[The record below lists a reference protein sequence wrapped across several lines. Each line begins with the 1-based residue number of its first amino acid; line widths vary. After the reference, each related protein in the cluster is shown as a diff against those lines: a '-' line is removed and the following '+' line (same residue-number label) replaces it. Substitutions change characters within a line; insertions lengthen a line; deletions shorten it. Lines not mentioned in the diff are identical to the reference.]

1 MRKIFSYVLKAL
13 LFIGIVYAEPES
25 KVEALEGKKRESS
38 LDKKIRQE
46 LKNKELKN
54 KELKN
59 KELKNKEL
67 KNKELK
73 NKELKNKELKNKE
86 LKNKELKNKELKNKE
101 EKKNTEE
108 KKEIKAKRKPRAE
121 VHHGDAK
128 NPTQKITPSK
138 IKEGT
143 KGVQNQGTQNQGVQN
158 NAPKLEEKETTP
170 QTLEKKGSSPSSQF
184 NSIFGNPNDATNN
197 TLEDKVVGGISLL
210 VNGSPITLYQIQEE
224 QKKSKVSKAQARDR
238 LIAERIK
245 NQEIERLKIHVG
257 DDKLDQEMAMMAQQQ
272 GMDLDR
278 FKQMLMAE
286 GHYKLYR
293 DQLKEH
299 LEMQELLRNILLTNV
314 DTSSETKMREY
325 YNKHKDQFS
334 IPTEIET
341 VRYTSTNQEDLER
354 AMADPNLEVP
364 GVSKANEKIEMK
376 TLNPQIAQVFISH
389 EQGSFT
395 PIMNGGGGQ
404 FITFYIKEKKG
415 KNEVSFS
422 QAKQFIAQK
431 LVEESKDKI
440 LEEHFEKLRVKS
452 RIVMIRE

>member
-54 KELKN
+54 KE
-59 KELKNKEL
+59 
-67 KNKELK
+67 
-73 NKELKNKELKNKE
+73 
-86 LKNKELKNKELKNKE
+86 

-138 IKEGT
+138 IKEGA

-158 NAPKLEEKETTP
+158 NVPKLEEKETAP
-170 QTLEKKGSSPSSQF
+170 QILEKNKGSSPSSQF
-184 NSIFGNPNDATNN
+184 NSIFGNPNDAAGN

-224 QKKSKVSKAQARDR
+224 QEKSKVSKAQARDR

-245 NQEIERLKIHVG
+245 NQEIERLKIHVD

-272 GMDLDR
+272 GMDLDH

-325 YNKHKDQFS
+325 YNKHKEQFS

-341 VRYTSTNQEDLER
+341 VRYTSTSQEDLER
-354 AMADPNLEVP
+354 AMADPNLEIP

-395 PIMNGGGGQ
+395 PVMNGGGGQ

>member
-1 MRKIFSYVLKAL
+1 MRKIFSYVLRAL

-25 KVEALEGKKRESS
+25 KVEALEGRKQESS

-46 LKNKELKN
+46 IKNKDLKNKDLKN
-54 KELKN
+54 K
-59 KELKNKEL
+59 
-67 KNKELK
+67 
-73 NKELKNKELKNKE
+73 
-86 LKNKELKNKELKNKE
+86 KE

-108 KKEIKAKRKPRAE
+108 KKETKAKRKPRAE

-138 IKEGT
+138 IKEGA

-158 NAPKLEEKETTP
+158 NAPKLEEKEATS
-170 QTLEKKGSSPSSQF
+170 QTLEKNKGTSPSSQF
-184 NSIFGNPNDATNN
+184 NSIFGNPNNATNN

-224 QKKSKVSKAQARDR
+224 QEKSKVSKAQARDR

-245 NQEIERLKIHVG
+245 NQEIERLKIHVD

-272 GMDLDR
+272 GMDLDH

-325 YNKHKDQFS
+325 YNKHKEQFS

-354 AMADPNLEVP
+354 AMADPNLEIP

-395 PIMNGGGGQ
+395 PVMNGGGGQ

>member
-1 MRKIFSYVLKAL
+1 MRKIFSYISKVL
-13 LFIGIVYAEPES
+13 LFIGVVYAEPDS
-25 KVEALEGKKRESS
+25 KVEALEGRKQESS

-46 LKNKELKN
+46 LKNKD
-54 KELKN
+54 
-59 KELKNKEL
+59 
-67 KNKELK
+67 
-73 NKELKNKELKNKE
+73 
-86 LKNKELKNKELKNKE
+86 LKNKE
-101 EKKNTEE
+101 EKK
-108 KKEIKAKRKPRAE
+108 EIKAQRKPRAE
-121 VHHGDAK
+121 VHHGDTK
-128 NPTQKITPSK
+128 NPTPKITPPK
-138 IKEGT
+138 IKGSS
-143 KGVQNQGTQNQGVQN
+143 KGVQNQGVQNQGVQSN
-158 NAPKLEEKETTP
+158 VPKPEKKDTTP
-170 QTLEKKGSSPSSQF
+170 QATEKNKETSPSSQF
-184 NSIFGNPNDATNN
+184 NSIFGNPNNATNN

-224 QKKSKVSKAQARDR
+224 QEKSKVSKAQARDR

-245 NQEIERLKIHVG
+245 NQEIERLKIHVD

-272 GMDLDR
+272 GMDLDH

-325 YNKHKDQFS
+325 YNKHKEQFS

-354 AMADPNLEVP
+354 AMSNPNLEVP

-395 PIMNGGGGQ
+395 PVMNGGGGQ

>member
-13 LFIGIVYAEPES
+13 LFFGIAHAEPES
-25 KVEALEGKKRESS
+25 KVEALEGKKQESS

-59 KELKNKEL
+59 KE
-67 KNKELK
+67 
-73 NKELKNKELKNKE
+73 
-86 LKNKELKNKELKNKE
+86 
-101 EKKNTEE
+101 EKKNAEE
-108 KKEIKAKRKPRAE
+108 KKETKAKRKPRAE

-128 NPTQKITPSK
+128 KNPAQKITPPK
-138 IKEGT
+138 IKGS
-143 KGVQNQGTQNQGVQN
+143 KKAIQNQSDQN
-158 NAPKLEEKETTP
+158 NAIKPQEKTT
-170 QTLEKKGSSPSSQF
+170 QTTEKKEVSPSSQF
-184 NSIFGNPNDATNN
+184 NSIFGNPNDAAGS

-224 QKKSKVSKAQARDR
+224 QEKSKVSKAQARDR

-245 NQEIERLKIHVG
+245 NQEIERLKIHVD

-272 GMDLDR
+272 GMDLDH
-278 FKQMLMAE
+278 FKQMLMAD

-325 YNKHKDQFS
+325 YNKHKEQFS

-354 AMADPNLEVP
+354 AMSNPNLEVP

>member
-25 KVEALEGKKRESS
+25 KVEALEGRKQESS

-46 LKNKELKN
+46 IKNKDLKNKDLKN
-54 KELKN
+54 K
-59 KELKNKEL
+59 
-67 KNKELK
+67 
-73 NKELKNKELKNKE
+73 
-86 LKNKELKNKELKNKE
+86 KE
-101 EKKNTEE
+101 EKKNPEE
-108 KKEIKAKRKPRAE
+108 KKETKAKRKPRAE

-128 NPTQKITPSK
+128 NPTQKITPPK
-138 IKEGT
+138 IKEGA

-158 NAPKLEEKETTP
+158 NAPKPEEKETTP
-170 QTLEKKGSSPSSQF
+170 QILEKKGASPSSQF
-184 NSIFGNPNDATNN
+184 NSIFGNPNNAANN

-245 NQEIERLKIHVG
+245 NQEIERLKIHVD

-272 GMDLDR
+272 GMDLDH

-325 YNKHKDQFS
+325 YNKHKEQFS

-364 GVSKANEKIEMK
+364 GVSKANERIEMK

-395 PIMNGGGGQ
+395 PVMNGGGGQ

>member
-13 LFIGIVYAEPES
+13 LFFGIAHAEPES
-25 KVEALEGKKRESS
+25 KVEALEGKKQESS

-59 KELKNKEL
+59 KE
-67 KNKELK
+67 
-73 NKELKNKELKNKE
+73 
-86 LKNKELKNKELKNKE
+86 
-101 EKKNTEE
+101 EKKNAEE

-121 VHHGDAK
+121 VHHGDSK
-128 NPTQKITPSK
+128 NPAQKITPPK
-138 IKEGT
+138 IKEGA
-143 KGVQNQGTQNQGVQN
+143 KGMQNQSMQN
-158 NAPKLEEKETTP
+158 NAPKPEEKETTP
-170 QTLEKKGSSPSSQF
+170 QILEKNKGASPSSQF
-184 NSIFGNPNDATNN
+184 NSIFGNPNDAAGS

-224 QKKSKVSKAQARDR
+224 QEKSKVSKAQARDR

-245 NQEIERLKIHVG
+245 NQEIERLKIHVD

-272 GMDLDR
+272 GMDLDH

-325 YNKHKDQFS
+325 YNKHKEQFS

-354 AMADPNLEVP
+354 AMSNPNLEVP

>member
-1 MRKIFSYVLKAL
+1 MRKIFSYISKVL
-13 LFIGIVYAEPES
+13 LFIGVVYAEPDS
-25 KVEALEGKKRESS
+25 KVEALEGRKQESS

-54 KELKN
+54 KD
-59 KELKNKEL
+59 
-67 KNKELK
+67 
-73 NKELKNKELKNKE
+73 
-86 LKNKELKNKELKNKE
+86 LKNKE
-101 EKKNTEE
+101 EKKET
-108 KKEIKAKRKPRAE
+108 KAKRKPRAE

-128 NPTQKITPSK
+128 NPTPKITPPK
-138 IKEGT
+138 IKGSS

-158 NAPKLEEKETTP
+158 NAPKPEEKDTTP
-170 QTLEKKGSSPSSQF
+170 QATEKNKETSPSSQF
-184 NSIFGNPNDATNN
+184 NSIFGNPNNATNN

-224 QKKSKVSKAQARDR
+224 QEKSKVSKAQARDR

-245 NQEIERLKIHVG
+245 NQEIERLKIHVD

-272 GMDLDR
+272 GMDLDH

-325 YNKHKDQFS
+325 YNKHKEQFS

-395 PIMNGGGGQ
+395 PVMNGGGGQ

>member
-25 KVEALEGKKRESS
+25 KVEALEGRKQESS

-46 LKNKELKN
+46 IKNKDLKNK
-54 KELKN
+54 
-59 KELKNKEL
+59 
-67 KNKELK
+67 
-73 NKELKNKELKNKE
+73 
-86 LKNKELKNKELKNKE
+86 KE
-101 EKKNTEE
+101 EKKNPEE
-108 KKEIKAKRKPRAE
+108 KKEIKPKRKPRAE

-128 NPTQKITPSK
+128 NPTQKITPPK
-138 IKEGT
+138 IKEGA

-158 NAPKLEEKETTP
+158 NTPKLEEKETTS
-170 QTLEKKGSSPSSQF
+170 QTLEKNKGTSPSSQF
-184 NSIFGNPNDATNN
+184 NSIFGNPNNAANN

-245 NQEIERLKIHVG
+245 NQEIERLKIHVD

-272 GMDLDR
+272 GMDLDH

-325 YNKHKDQFS
+325 YNKHKEQFS

-341 VRYTSTNQEDLER
+341 VRYTSTSQEDLER
-354 AMADPNLEVP
+354 AMADPNLEIP

-395 PIMNGGGGQ
+395 PVMNGGGGQ

>member
-13 LFIGIVYAEPES
+13 LFFGIAHAEPES

-54 KELKN
+54 KE
-59 KELKNKEL
+59 
-67 KNKELK
+67 
-73 NKELKNKELKNKE
+73 
-86 LKNKELKNKELKNKE
+86 

-121 VHHGDAK
+121 VHHGDSK
-128 NPTQKITPSK
+128 NPAQKITPPK
-138 IKEGT
+138 IKESA
-143 KGVQNQGTQNQGVQN
+143 KGMQNQSMQN

-170 QTLEKKGSSPSSQF
+170 QILEKNKGASPSSQF
-184 NSIFGNPNDATNN
+184 NSIFGNPNDAAGS

-224 QKKSKVSKAQARDR
+224 QEKSKVSKAQARDR

-245 NQEIERLKIHVG
+245 NQEIERLKIHVD

-272 GMDLDR
+272 GMDLDH

-325 YNKHKDQFS
+325 YNKHKEQFS

-354 AMADPNLEVP
+354 AMSNPNLEVP

-395 PIMNGGGGQ
+395 PVMNGGGGQ

>member
-25 KVEALEGKKRESS
+25 KVEALEGRKQESS

-46 LKNKELKN
+46 LKNKDLKN
-54 KELKN
+54 K
-59 KELKNKEL
+59 
-67 KNKELK
+67 
-73 NKELKNKELKNKE
+73 
-86 LKNKELKNKELKNKE
+86 KE
-101 EKKNTEE
+101 EKKNTAE
-108 KKEIKAKRKPRAE
+108 KKETKAKRKPRAE

-128 NPTQKITPSK
+128 NPTQKITPPK
-138 IKEGT
+138 IKEGA

-158 NAPKLEEKETTP
+158 NAPKLEEKETTS
-170 QTLEKKGSSPSSQF
+170 QTLEKNKGTSPSSQF

-224 QKKSKVSKAQARDR
+224 QEKSKVSKAQARDR

-245 NQEIERLKIHVG
+245 NQEIERLKIHVD

-272 GMDLDR
+272 GMDLDH

-325 YNKHKDQFS
+325 YNKHKEQFS

-354 AMADPNLEVP
+354 AMADPNLEIP

-395 PIMNGGGGQ
+395 PVMNGGGGQ

>member
-13 LFIGIVYAEPES
+13 LLVKVVYAAPES
-25 KVEALEGKKRESS
+25 KVEALEGRKQESS

-46 LKNKELKN
+46 LKNKDLKN
-54 KELKN
+54 K
-59 KELKNKEL
+59 
-67 KNKELK
+67 
-73 NKELKNKELKNKE
+73 
-86 LKNKELKNKELKNKE
+86 KE
-101 EKKNTEE
+101 EKKNTAE
-108 KKEIKAKRKPRAE
+108 KKETKAKRKPRAE

-138 IKEGT
+138 IKEGA
-143 KGVQNQGTQNQGVQN
+143 KGVQNQGAQNQGVQN
-158 NAPKLEEKETTP
+158 NAPKLEEKETTS
-170 QTLEKKGSSPSSQF
+170 QTLEKNKGTSPSSQF
-184 NSIFGNPNDATNN
+184 NSIFGNPNNATNN

-245 NQEIERLKIHVG
+245 NQEIERLKIHVD

-272 GMDLDR
+272 GMDLDH

-325 YNKHKDQFS
+325 YNKHKEQFS

-354 AMADPNLEVP
+354 AMADPNLEIP

-395 PIMNGGGGQ
+395 PVMNGGGGQ

>member
-13 LFIGIVYAEPES
+13 LFFGIAHAEPES
-25 KVEALEGKKRESS
+25 KVEALEGKKQESS

-59 KELKNKEL
+59 KE
-67 KNKELK
+67 
-73 NKELKNKELKNKE
+73 
-86 LKNKELKNKELKNKE
+86 
-101 EKKNTEE
+101 EKKNAEE

-121 VHHGDAK
+121 VHHGDSK
-128 NPTQKITPSK
+128 NPAQKITSPKITPPK
-138 IKEGT
+138 IKGS
-143 KGVQNQGTQNQGVQN
+143 KKALQNQSDQN
-158 NAPKLEEKETTP
+158 NAIKPKEKTT
-170 QTLEKKGSSPSSQF
+170 QTTEKKEVSPSSQF
-184 NSIFGNPNDATNN
+184 NSIFGNPNDAANN

-224 QKKSKVSKAQARDR
+224 QEKSKVSKAQARDR

-245 NQEIERLKIHVG
+245 NQEIERLKIHVD

-272 GMDLDR
+272 GMDLDH

-325 YNKHKDQFS
+325 YNKHKEQFS

-354 AMADPNLEVP
+354 AMSNPNLEVP

-395 PIMNGGGGQ
+395 PVMNGGGGQ

>member
-1 MRKIFSYVLKAL
+1 MRKIFSYVLRAL

-46 LKNKELKN
+46 LKNKDLKN
-54 KELKN
+54 K
-59 KELKNKEL
+59 
-67 KNKELK
+67 
-73 NKELKNKELKNKE
+73 
-86 LKNKELKNKELKNKE
+86 KE
-101 EKKNTEE
+101 EKKNTAE
-108 KKEIKAKRKPRAE
+108 KKETKAKRKPRAE

-128 NPTQKITPSK
+128 NPTQKITPPK
-138 IKEGT
+138 IKEGA

-158 NAPKLEEKETTP
+158 NAPKLEEKETTS
-170 QTLEKKGSSPSSQF
+170 QTLEKNKGASPSSQF
-184 NSIFGNPNDATNN
+184 NSIFGNPNDAAGN

-224 QKKSKVSKAQARDR
+224 QEKSKVSKAQARDR

-245 NQEIERLKIHVG
+245 NQEIERLKIHVD

-272 GMDLDR
+272 GMDLDH

-325 YNKHKDQFS
+325 YNKHKEQFS

-341 VRYTSTNQEDLER
+341 VRYTSTSQEDLER
-354 AMADPNLEVP
+354 AMADPNLEIP

-395 PIMNGGGGQ
+395 PVMNGGGGQ

>member
-13 LFIGIVYAEPES
+13 LFFGIAHAESES
-25 KVEALEGKKRESS
+25 KVEALEGKKQESS

-59 KELKNKEL
+59 KE
-67 KNKELK
+67 
-73 NKELKNKELKNKE
+73 
-86 LKNKELKNKELKNKE
+86 

-108 KKEIKAKRKPRAE
+108 KKTTKTRAKPRAE
-121 VHHGDAK
+121 VHHGDSK
-128 NPTQKITPSK
+128 NPAQKITSPKITPPK
-138 IKEGT
+138 IKGS
-143 KGVQNQGTQNQGVQN
+143 KKALQNQSDQN
-158 NAPKLEEKETTP
+158 NAIKPQEKTT
-170 QTLEKKGSSPSSQF
+170 QITEKKEASPSSQF
-184 NSIFGNPNDATNN
+184 NSIFGNPNDATSN
-197 TLEDKVVGGISLL
+197 TIEDKVVGGISLL

-224 QKKSKVSKAQARDR
+224 QEKSKVSKAQARDR

-245 NQEIERLKIHVG
+245 NQEIERLKIHVD

-272 GMDLDR
+272 GMDLDH

-325 YNKHKDQFS
+325 YNKHKEQFS

-354 AMADPNLEVP
+354 AMSNPNLEVP

-395 PIMNGGGGQ
+395 PVMNGGGGQ

>member
-13 LFIGIVYAEPES
+13 LLVKVVYAAPES
-25 KVEALEGKKRESS
+25 KVEALEGRKQESS

-46 LKNKELKN
+46 LKNKDLKN
-54 KELKN
+54 K
-59 KELKNKEL
+59 
-67 KNKELK
+67 
-73 NKELKNKELKNKE
+73 
-86 LKNKELKNKELKNKE
+86 KE
-101 EKKNTEE
+101 EKKNTAE
-108 KKEIKAKRKPRAE
+108 KKETKAKRKPRAE

-138 IKEGT
+138 IKEGA
-143 KGVQNQGTQNQGVQN
+143 KGVQNQGAQNQGVQN
-158 NAPKLEEKETTP
+158 NAPKLEEKETTS
-170 QTLEKKGSSPSSQF
+170 QTLEKNKGTSPSSQF
-184 NSIFGNPNDATNN
+184 NSIFGNPNNATNN

-245 NQEIERLKIHVG
+245 NQEIERLKIHVD

-272 GMDLDR
+272 GMDLDH

-325 YNKHKDQFS
+325 YNKHKEQFS

-354 AMADPNLEVP
+354 AMSNPNLEVP

-395 PIMNGGGGQ
+395 PVMNGGGGQ

>member
-25 KVEALEGKKRESS
+25 KVEALEGRKQESS

-54 KELKN
+54 KDLKN
-59 KELKNKEL
+59 K
-67 KNKELK
+67 
-73 NKELKNKELKNKE
+73 
-86 LKNKELKNKELKNKE
+86 KE
-101 EKKNTEE
+101 EKKNPAE

-128 NPTQKITPSK
+128 NPTQKITPPK
-138 IKEGT
+138 IKEGA

-158 NAPKLEEKETTP
+158 NAPKLEEKETTS
-170 QTLEKKGSSPSSQF
+170 QTLEKNKGASPSSQF
-184 NSIFGNPNDATNN
+184 NSIFGNPNNAANN

-245 NQEIERLKIHVG
+245 NQEIERLKIHVD

-272 GMDLDR
+272 GMDLDH

-325 YNKHKDQFS
+325 YNKHKEQFS

-354 AMADPNLEVP
+354 AMADPNLEIP

-395 PIMNGGGGQ
+395 PVMNGGGGQ

>member
-25 KVEALEGKKRESS
+25 KVEALEGRKQESS

-46 LKNKELKN
+46 IKNKDLKNKDLKN
-54 KELKN
+54 K
-59 KELKNKEL
+59 
-67 KNKELK
+67 
-73 NKELKNKELKNKE
+73 
-86 LKNKELKNKELKNKE
+86 KE

-138 IKEGT
+138 IKEGA

-158 NAPKLEEKETTP
+158 NAPKLEEKETTS
-170 QTLEKKGSSPSSQF
+170 QTLEKNKGTSPSSQF
-184 NSIFGNPNDATNN
+184 NSIFGNPNNATNN

-245 NQEIERLKIHVG
+245 NQEIERLKIHVD

-272 GMDLDR
+272 GMDLDH

-325 YNKHKDQFS
+325 YNKHKEQFS

-354 AMADPNLEVP
+354 AMADPNLEIP

-395 PIMNGGGGQ
+395 PVMNGGGGQ

>member
-13 LFIGIVYAEPES
+13 LFIGIAYAEPES

-59 KELKNKEL
+59 KE
-67 KNKELK
+67 
-73 NKELKNKELKNKE
+73 
-86 LKNKELKNKELKNKE
+86 

-108 KKEIKAKRKPRAE
+108 KKEIKSKRKPRAE

-128 NPTQKITPSK
+128 NPAQKITPPK
-138 IKEGT
+138 IKESA
-143 KGVQNQGTQNQGVQN
+143 KGMQNQSMQNQGVQN
-158 NAPKLEEKETTP
+158 NAPKLEEKETTS
-170 QTLEKKGSSPSSQF
+170 QTLEKNKGTSPSSQF
-184 NSIFGNPNDATNN
+184 NSIFGNPNEAAGN

-224 QKKSKVSKAQARDR
+224 QEKSKVSKAQARDR

-245 NQEIERLKIHVG
+245 NQEIERLKIHVD

-272 GMDLDR
+272 GMDLDH

-325 YNKHKDQFS
+325 YNKHKEQFS

-341 VRYTSTNQEDLER
+341 VRYTSTSQEDLER
-354 AMADPNLEVP
+354 AMADPNLEIP

-395 PIMNGGGGQ
+395 PVMNGGGGQ

>member
-13 LFIGIVYAEPES
+13 LFFGITHAEPES
-25 KVEALEGKKRESS
+25 KVEALEGKKQESS
-38 LDKKIRQE
+38 LDKKIRQ
-46 LKNKELKN
+46 
-54 KELKN
+54 
-59 KELKNKEL
+59 
-67 KNKELK
+67 
-73 NKELKNKELKNKE
+73 E

-128 NPTQKITPSK
+128 KNPAQKITPPK
-138 IKEGT
+138 IKGS
-143 KGVQNQGTQNQGVQN
+143 KKALQNQSDQN
-158 NAPKLEEKETTP
+158 NAIKPKEKTT
-170 QTLEKKGSSPSSQF
+170 QTTEKKGASPSSQF

-224 QKKSKVSKAQARDR
+224 QEKSKVSKAQARDR

-245 NQEIERLKIHVG
+245 NQEIERLKIHVD

-272 GMDLDR
+272 GMDLDH

-325 YNKHKDQFS
+325 YNKHKEQFS

-354 AMADPNLEVP
+354 AMSNPNLEVP

>member
-13 LFIGIVYAEPES
+13 LFFGIAHAEPES
-25 KVEALEGKKRESS
+25 KVEALEGKKQESS

-73 NKELKNKELKNKE
+73 NKE
-86 LKNKELKNKELKNKE
+86 
-101 EKKNTEE
+101 EKKNAEE

-121 VHHGDAK
+121 VHHGDSK
-128 NPTQKITPSK
+128 NPAQKITPPKITPPKITHPK
-138 IKEGT
+138 IKESS
-143 KGVQNQGTQNQGVQN
+143 KGMQNQSMQN
-158 NAPKLEEKETTP
+158 NAPKPEEKDTTS
-170 QTLEKKGSSPSSQF
+170 QILEKNKGASPSSQF
-184 NSIFGNPNDATNN
+184 NSIFGNPNDAAGS

-224 QKKSKVSKAQARDR
+224 QEKSKVSKAQARDR

-245 NQEIERLKIHVG
+245 NQEIERLKIHVD

-272 GMDLDR
+272 GMDLDH

-325 YNKHKDQFS
+325 YNKHKEQFS

-354 AMADPNLEVP
+354 AMSNPNLEVP

>member
-13 LFIGIVYAEPES
+13 LFFGIAHAEPES
-25 KVEALEGKKRESS
+25 KVEALEGKKQESS

-59 KELKNKEL
+59 KE
-67 KNKELK
+67 
-73 NKELKNKELKNKE
+73 
-86 LKNKELKNKELKNKE
+86 
-101 EKKNTEE
+101 E

-121 VHHGDAK
+121 VHHGDSK
-128 NPTQKITPSK
+128 NPVQKITPPKITPPKITPPK
-138 IKEGT
+138 IKESS
-143 KGVQNQGTQNQGVQN
+143 KGMQNQSMQN
-158 NAPKLEEKETTP
+158 NASKPEEKDTSS
-170 QTLEKKGSSPSSQF
+170 QTLEKNKGVSPSSQF
-184 NSIFGNPNDATNN
+184 NSIFGNPNDAAGS

-224 QKKSKVSKAQARDR
+224 QEKSKVSKAQARDR

-245 NQEIERLKIHVG
+245 NQEIERLKIHVD

-272 GMDLDR
+272 GMDLDH

-325 YNKHKDQFS
+325 YNKHKEQFS

-354 AMADPNLEVP
+354 AMSNPNLEVP

>member
-25 KVEALEGKKRESS
+25 KVEALEGRKQESS

-46 LKNKELKN
+46 LKNKDLKN

-59 KELKNKEL
+59 K
-67 KNKELK
+67 
-73 NKELKNKELKNKE
+73 
-86 LKNKELKNKELKNKE
+86 KE
-101 EKKNTEE
+101 EKKNPEE
-108 KKEIKAKRKPRAE
+108 KKETKPKRKPRAE
-121 VHHGDAK
+121 VHHGDTK

-138 IKEGT
+138 IKESA

-158 NAPKLEEKETTP
+158 NAPKLEEKETTS
-170 QTLEKKGSSPSSQF
+170 QTLEKNKGASPSSQF
-184 NSIFGNPNDATNN
+184 NSIFGNPNNAANN

-224 QKKSKVSKAQARDR
+224 QEKSKVSKAQARDR

-245 NQEIERLKIHVG
+245 NQEIERLKIHVD

-272 GMDLDR
+272 GMDLDH

-325 YNKHKDQFS
+325 YNKHKEQFS
-334 IPTEIET
+334 IPTEVET

-354 AMADPNLEVP
+354 AMSNPNLEVP

>member
-54 KELKN
+54 KE
-59 KELKNKEL
+59 
-67 KNKELK
+67 
-73 NKELKNKELKNKE
+73 
-86 LKNKELKNKELKNKE
+86 
-101 EKKNTEE
+101 EKKNPEE

-138 IKEGT
+138 IKEGA

-158 NAPKLEEKETTP
+158 NAPKLEEKETTS
-170 QTLEKKGSSPSSQF
+170 QTLEKNKGTSPSSQF
-184 NSIFGNPNDATNN
+184 NSIFGNPNDAIGN

-245 NQEIERLKIHVG
+245 NQEIERLKIHVD

-272 GMDLDR
+272 GMDLDH

-325 YNKHKDQFS
+325 YNKHKEQFS

-395 PIMNGGGGQ
+395 PVMNGGGGQ

>member
-25 KVEALEGKKRESS
+25 KVEALEGRKQGSS
-38 LDKKIRQE
+38 LDKKIRQ
-46 LKNKELKN
+46 
-54 KELKN
+54 
-59 KELKNKEL
+59 
-67 KNKELK
+67 
-73 NKELKNKELKNKE
+73 
-86 LKNKELKNKELKNKE
+86 ELKNKELKNKE

-108 KKEIKAKRKPRAE
+108 KKETKAKKKPRAE
-121 VHHGDAK
+121 VHHGDSK
-128 NPTQKITPSK
+128 NPAQKITPPK
-138 IKEGT
+138 IKEGA
-143 KGVQNQGTQNQGVQN
+143 KGMQNQGVQN
-158 NAPKLEEKETTP
+158 NAPKLEEKETTS
-170 QTLEKKGSSPSSQF
+170 QTLEKKGASPSSQF
-184 NSIFGNPNDATNN
+184 NSIFGNPNNATNN

-224 QKKSKVSKAQARDR
+224 QEKSKVSKAQARDR

-245 NQEIERLKIHVG
+245 NQEIERLKIHVD

-272 GMDLDR
+272 GMDLDH

-325 YNKHKDQFS
+325 YNKHKEQFS

-354 AMADPNLEVP
+354 AMADPNLEIP

-395 PIMNGGGGQ
+395 PVMNGGGGQ

>member
-13 LFIGIVYAEPES
+13 LLVKVVYAAPES
-25 KVEALEGKKRESS
+25 KVEALEGRKQESS

-46 LKNKELKN
+46 LKNKDLKN
-54 KELKN
+54 K
-59 KELKNKEL
+59 
-67 KNKELK
+67 
-73 NKELKNKELKNKE
+73 
-86 LKNKELKNKELKNKE
+86 KE
-101 EKKNTEE
+101 EKKNTAE
-108 KKEIKAKRKPRAE
+108 KKETKAKRKPRAE

-138 IKEGT
+138 IKEGA

-158 NAPKLEEKETTP
+158 NAPKLEEKETTS
-170 QTLEKKGSSPSSQF
+170 QTLEKNKGTSPSSQF
-184 NSIFGNPNDATNN
+184 NSIFGNPNNATNN

-238 LIAERIK
+238 LIAEHIK
-245 NQEIERLKIHVG
+245 NQEIERLKIHVD

-272 GMDLDR
+272 GMDLDH

-325 YNKHKDQFS
+325 YNKHKEQFS

-354 AMADPNLEVP
+354 AMSNPNLEVP

-395 PIMNGGGGQ
+395 PVMNGGGGQ

>member
-1 MRKIFSYVLKAL
+1 MRKIFSYVLRAL

-25 KVEALEGKKRESS
+25 KVEALEGRKQESS

-46 LKNKELKN
+46 LKNKDLKN
-54 KELKN
+54 KDLKN
-59 KELKNKEL
+59 K
-67 KNKELK
+67 
-73 NKELKNKELKNKE
+73 
-86 LKNKELKNKELKNKE
+86 KE
-101 EKKNTEE
+101 EKKNTAE
-108 KKEIKAKRKPRAE
+108 KKETKAKRKPRAE

-128 NPTQKITPSK
+128 NPTQKITPPK
-138 IKEGT
+138 IKEGA

-158 NAPKLEEKETTP
+158 NVPKPEEKETTS
-170 QTLEKKGSSPSSQF
+170 QTLEKNKGSSPSSQF
-184 NSIFGNPNDATNN
+184 NSIFGNPNNATNN

-245 NQEIERLKIHVG
+245 NQEIERLKIHVD

-272 GMDLDR
+272 GMDLDH

-325 YNKHKDQFS
+325 YNKHKEQFS

-341 VRYTSTNQEDLER
+341 VRYTSTSQEDLER
-354 AMADPNLEVP
+354 AMADPNLEIP

-395 PIMNGGGGQ
+395 PVMNGGGGQ

>member
-13 LFIGIVYAEPES
+13 LFFGIAHAEPES
-25 KVEALEGKKRESS
+25 KVEALEGKKQESS

-59 KELKNKEL
+59 KE
-67 KNKELK
+67 
-73 NKELKNKELKNKE
+73 
-86 LKNKELKNKELKNKE
+86 
-101 EKKNTEE
+101 EKKNAEE

-128 NPTQKITPSK
+128 KNPTQKITPPK
-138 IKEGT
+138 IKESS
-143 KGVQNQGTQNQGVQN
+143 KGMQNQSMQN
-158 NAPKLEEKETTP
+158 NAPKPEEKDTTS
-170 QTLEKKGSSPSSQF
+170 QTLEKNKGASPSSQF

-224 QKKSKVSKAQARDR
+224 QEKSKVSKAQARDR

-245 NQEIERLKIHVG
+245 NQEIERLKIHVD

-272 GMDLDR
+272 GMDLDH

-325 YNKHKDQFS
+325 YNKHKEQFS

-354 AMADPNLEVP
+354 AMSNPNLEVP

-376 TLNPQIAQVFISH
+376 ALNPQIAQVFISH

>member
-1 MRKIFSYVLKAL
+1 MRKIFSYISKVL
-13 LFIGIVYAEPES
+13 LFIGVVYAEPDS
-25 KVEALEGKKRESS
+25 KVEALEGRKQESS

-46 LKNKELKN
+46 LKNKD
-54 KELKN
+54 
-59 KELKNKEL
+59 
-67 KNKELK
+67 
-73 NKELKNKELKNKE
+73 
-86 LKNKELKNKELKNKE
+86 LKNKE

-108 KKEIKAKRKPRAE
+108 KKTTKTRAKPRAE
-121 VHHGDAK
+121 VHHGDTK
-128 NPTQKITPSK
+128 NPAPKITPPK
-138 IKEGT
+138 IKGSA
-143 KGVQNQGTQNQGVQN
+143 KGVQNQGVQNQGVQN
-158 NAPKLEEKETTP
+158 NAPKSEEKDTTP
-170 QTLEKKGSSPSSQF
+170 QATEKNKETSPSSQF
-184 NSIFGNPNDATNN
+184 NSIFGNPNNATNN

-224 QKKSKVSKAQARDR
+224 QEKSKVSKAQARDR

-245 NQEIERLKIHVG
+245 NQEIERLKIHVD

-272 GMDLDR
+272 GMDLDH

-325 YNKHKDQFS
+325 YNKHKEQFS

-354 AMADPNLEVP
+354 AMSNPNLEVP

-395 PIMNGGGGQ
+395 PVMNGGGGQ

>member
-1 MRKIFSYVLKAL
+1 MRKIFSYISKVL
-13 LFIGIVYAEPES
+13 LFIGVVYAEPDS
-25 KVEALEGKKRESS
+25 KVEALEGRKQESS

-46 LKNKELKN
+46 LKNKDLKN
-54 KELKN
+54 K
-59 KELKNKEL
+59 
-67 KNKELK
+67 
-73 NKELKNKELKNKE
+73 
-86 LKNKELKNKELKNKE
+86 KE
-101 EKKNTEE
+101 EKKNTAE
-108 KKEIKAKRKPRAE
+108 KKETKAKRKPRAE

-138 IKEGT
+138 IKEGA

-158 NAPKLEEKETTP
+158 NAPKLEEKETTS
-170 QTLEKKGSSPSSQF
+170 QTLEKNKGTSPSSQF
-184 NSIFGNPNDATNN
+184 NSIFGNPNNATNN

-245 NQEIERLKIHVG
+245 NQEIERLKIHVD

-272 GMDLDR
+272 GMDLDH

-325 YNKHKDQFS
+325 YNKHKEQFS

-341 VRYTSTNQEDLER
+341 VRYTSTSQEDLER
-354 AMADPNLEVP
+354 AMADPNLEIP

-395 PIMNGGGGQ
+395 PVMNGGGGQ

>member
-1 MRKIFSYVLKAL
+1 MRKIFSYVLRAL

-25 KVEALEGKKRESS
+25 KVEALEGRKQESS

-46 LKNKELKN
+46 IKNKDLKNKDLKN
-54 KELKN
+54 K
-59 KELKNKEL
+59 
-67 KNKELK
+67 
-73 NKELKNKELKNKE
+73 
-86 LKNKELKNKELKNKE
+86 KE

-108 KKEIKAKRKPRAE
+108 KKETKAKRKPRAE

-138 IKEGT
+138 IKEGA

-158 NAPKLEEKETTP
+158 NAPKLEEKETTS
-170 QTLEKKGSSPSSQF
+170 QTLEKNKGSSPGSQF
-184 NSIFGNPNDATNN
+184 NSIFGNPNNATNN

-238 LIAERIK
+238 LIAEHIK
-245 NQEIERLKIHVG
+245 NQEIERLKIHVD

-272 GMDLDR
+272 GMDLDH

-325 YNKHKDQFS
+325 YNKHKEQFS

-354 AMADPNLEVP
+354 AMADPNLEIP

-395 PIMNGGGGQ
+395 PVMNGGGGQ

>member
-25 KVEALEGKKRESS
+25 KVEALEGRKQESS

-46 LKNKELKN
+46 IKNKD
-54 KELKN
+54 
-59 KELKNKEL
+59 
-67 KNKELK
+67 
-73 NKELKNKELKNKE
+73 
-86 LKNKELKNKELKNKE
+86 LKNKELKNKE
-101 EKKNTEE
+101 EKKNPEE
-108 KKEIKAKRKPRAE
+108 KKETKPKRKPRAE

-128 NPTQKITPSK
+128 NPAQKITPSK
-138 IKEGT
+138 IKEGA

-158 NAPKLEEKETTP
+158 NAPKLEEKETTS
-170 QTLEKKGSSPSSQF
+170 QTLEKNKGTSPSSQF
-184 NSIFGNPNDATNN
+184 NSIFGNPNNATNN

-245 NQEIERLKIHVG
+245 NQEIERLKIHVD

-272 GMDLDR
+272 GMDLDH

-325 YNKHKDQFS
+325 YNKHKEQFS

-354 AMADPNLEVP
+354 AMADPNLEIP

-395 PIMNGGGGQ
+395 PVMNGGGGQ

>member
-13 LFIGIVYAEPES
+13 LLVKVVYAAPES
-25 KVEALEGKKRESS
+25 KVEALEGRKQESS

-46 LKNKELKN
+46 LKNKDLKN
-54 KELKN
+54 K
-59 KELKNKEL
+59 
-67 KNKELK
+67 
-73 NKELKNKELKNKE
+73 
-86 LKNKELKNKELKNKE
+86 KE
-101 EKKNTEE
+101 EKKNTAE

-138 IKEGT
+138 IKEGA

-158 NAPKLEEKETTP
+158 NAPKLEEKETTS
-170 QTLEKKGSSPSSQF
+170 QTLEKNKGTSPSSQF
-184 NSIFGNPNDATNN
+184 NSIFGNPNNATNN

-238 LIAERIK
+238 LIAECIK
-245 NQEIERLKIHVG
+245 NQEIERLKIHVD

-272 GMDLDR
+272 GMDLDH

-325 YNKHKDQFS
+325 YNKHKEQFS

-354 AMADPNLEVP
+354 AMADPNLEIP

-395 PIMNGGGGQ
+395 PVMNGGGGQ

>member
-1 MRKIFSYVLKAL
+1 MRKIFSYISKVL
-13 LFIGIVYAEPES
+13 LFIGVVYAEPDS
-25 KVEALEGKKRESS
+25 KVEALEGRKQESS

-54 KELKN
+54 KD
-59 KELKNKEL
+59 
-67 KNKELK
+67 
-73 NKELKNKELKNKE
+73 
-86 LKNKELKNKELKNKE
+86 LKNKE
-101 EKKNTEE
+101 EKK
-108 KKEIKAKRKPRAE
+108 EIKAQRKPRAE
-121 VHHGDAK
+121 VHHGDTK
-128 NPTQKITPSK
+128 NPTPKITPPK
-138 IKEGT
+138 IKGSS
-143 KGVQNQGTQNQGVQN
+143 KGVQNQGMQNQGVQN

-170 QTLEKKGSSPSSQF
+170 QATEKNKETSPSSQF
-184 NSIFGNPNDATNN
+184 NSIFGNPNNATNN

-224 QKKSKVSKAQARDR
+224 QEKSKVSKAQARDR

-245 NQEIERLKIHVG
+245 NQEIERLKIHVD

-272 GMDLDR
+272 GMDLDH

-325 YNKHKDQFS
+325 YNKHKEQFS

-354 AMADPNLEVP
+354 AMSNPNLEVP

-395 PIMNGGGGQ
+395 PVMNGGGGQ

>member
-25 KVEALEGKKRESS
+25 KVEALEGRRQESS

-46 LKNKELKN
+46 MKNKDLKNK
-54 KELKN
+54 
-59 KELKNKEL
+59 
-67 KNKELK
+67 
-73 NKELKNKELKNKE
+73 
-86 LKNKELKNKELKNKE
+86 KE
-101 EKKNTEE
+101 EKKNPEE
-108 KKEIKAKRKPRAE
+108 KKETKAKRKPRAE

-138 IKEGT
+138 IKEGA

-158 NAPKLEEKETTP
+158 NAPKLEEKETTS
-170 QTLEKKGSSPSSQF
+170 QTLEKNKGTSPSSQF
-184 NSIFGNPNDATNN
+184 NSIFGNPNNAANN

-245 NQEIERLKIHVG
+245 NQEIERLKIHVD

-272 GMDLDR
+272 GMDLDH

-325 YNKHKDQFS
+325 YNKHKEQFS

-354 AMADPNLEVP
+354 AMADPNLEIP

-395 PIMNGGGGQ
+395 PVMNGGGGQ

>member
-25 KVEALEGKKRESS
+25 KVEALEGRKQESS

-46 LKNKELKN
+46 IKNKDLKNKDLKN
-54 KELKN
+54 K
-59 KELKNKEL
+59 
-67 KNKELK
+67 
-73 NKELKNKELKNKE
+73 
-86 LKNKELKNKELKNKE
+86 KE
-101 EKKNTEE
+101 EKKNPEE
-108 KKEIKAKRKPRAE
+108 KKEIKPKRKPRAE

-138 IKEGT
+138 IKEGA

-158 NAPKLEEKETTP
+158 NAPKLEEKDTTP
-170 QTLEKKGSSPSSQF
+170 QTLEKNKGTSPSSQF
-184 NSIFGNPNDATNN
+184 NSIFGNPNNATNN

-245 NQEIERLKIHVG
+245 NQEIERLKIHVD

-272 GMDLDR
+272 GMDLDH

-325 YNKHKDQFS
+325 YNKHKEQFS

-341 VRYTSTNQEDLER
+341 VRYTSTSQEDLER
-354 AMADPNLEVP
+354 AMADPNLEIP

-395 PIMNGGGGQ
+395 PVMNGGGGQ

>member
-25 KVEALEGKKRESS
+25 KVEALEGRKQESS

-46 LKNKELKN
+46 LKNKDLKD
-54 KELKN
+54 K
-59 KELKNKEL
+59 
-67 KNKELK
+67 
-73 NKELKNKELKNKE
+73 
-86 LKNKELKNKELKNKE
+86 KE
-101 EKKNTEE
+101 EKKNPEE
-108 KKEIKAKRKPRAE
+108 KKETKAKRKPRAE

-138 IKEGT
+138 IKEGA
-143 KGVQNQGTQNQGVQN
+143 KGVQNQGAQNQGVQN
-158 NAPKLEEKETTP
+158 NAPKLEEKETTS
-170 QTLEKKGSSPSSQF
+170 QTLEKNKGTSPNSQF
-184 NSIFGNPNDATNN
+184 NSIFGNPNNAANN

-224 QKKSKVSKAQARDR
+224 QEKSKVSKAQARDR

-245 NQEIERLKIHVG
+245 NQEIERLKIHVD

-272 GMDLDR
+272 GMDLDH

-325 YNKHKDQFS
+325 YNKHKEQFS

-354 AMADPNLEVP
+354 AMADPNLEIP

-395 PIMNGGGGQ
+395 PVMNGGGGQ

>member
-25 KVEALEGKKRESS
+25 KVEALEGRKQESS

-46 LKNKELKN
+46 IKNKDLKNKDLKN
-54 KELKN
+54 K
-59 KELKNKEL
+59 
-67 KNKELK
+67 
-73 NKELKNKELKNKE
+73 
-86 LKNKELKNKELKNKE
+86 KE
-101 EKKNTEE
+101 EKKNPEE

-121 VHHGDAK
+121 VHHGDTK
-128 NPTQKITPSK
+128 NPTQKITPPK
-138 IKEGT
+138 IKENA
-143 KGVQNQGTQNQGVQN
+143 KRVQNQGTQNQGVQN
-158 NAPKLEEKETTP
+158 NAPKPEEKKTTP
-170 QTLEKKGSSPSSQF
+170 QTLEKNKGTSPSSQF
-184 NSIFGNPNDATNN
+184 NSIFGNPNDAANN
-197 TLEDKVVGGISLL
+197 TLEDNVVGGISLL

-245 NQEIERLKIHVG
+245 NQEIERLKIHVD

-272 GMDLDR
+272 GMDLDH

-325 YNKHKDQFS
+325 YNKHKEQFS

-341 VRYTSTNQEDLER
+341 VRYTSTSQEDLER
-354 AMADPNLEVP
+354 AMADPNLEIP

-395 PIMNGGGGQ
+395 PVMNGGGGQ

>member
-25 KVEALEGKKRESS
+25 KVEALEGRKQESS

-46 LKNKELKN
+46 IKNKDLKNKDLKN
-54 KELKN
+54 K
-59 KELKNKEL
+59 
-67 KNKELK
+67 
-73 NKELKNKELKNKE
+73 
-86 LKNKELKNKELKNKE
+86 KE

-108 KKEIKAKRKPRAE
+108 KKETKAKRKPRAE

-138 IKEGT
+138 IKEGA

-158 NAPKLEEKETTP
+158 NAPKLEEKEATS
-170 QTLEKKGSSPSSQF
+170 QTLEKNKGTSPSSQF
-184 NSIFGNPNDATNN
+184 NSIFGNPNNAANN

-224 QKKSKVSKAQARDR
+224 QEKSKVSKAQARDR

-245 NQEIERLKIHVG
+245 NQEIERLKIHVD

-272 GMDLDR
+272 GMDLDH

-325 YNKHKDQFS
+325 YNKHKEQFS

-341 VRYTSTNQEDLER
+341 VRYTSTSQEDLER
-354 AMADPNLEVP
+354 AMADPNLEIP

-395 PIMNGGGGQ
+395 PVMNGGGGQ

>member
-1 MRKIFSYVLKAL
+1 MRKIFSYISKVL
-13 LFIGIVYAEPES
+13 LFIGVVYAEPDS
-25 KVEALEGKKRESS
+25 KVEALEGRKQEYS

-46 LKNKELKN
+46 LKNKD
-54 KELKN
+54 
-59 KELKNKEL
+59 
-67 KNKELK
+67 
-73 NKELKNKELKNKE
+73 
-86 LKNKELKNKELKNKE
+86 LKNKE

-108 KKEIKAKRKPRAE
+108 KKTTKTRAKPRAE

-128 NPTQKITPSK
+128 NPTQKITPPK
-138 IKEGT
+138 IKESA

-158 NAPKLEEKETTP
+158 NAPKPEKKETIP
-170 QTLEKKGSSPSSQF
+170 QATEKNKETSPSSQF
-184 NSIFGNPNDATNN
+184 NSIFGNPNNATNN

-224 QKKSKVSKAQARDR
+224 QEKSKVSKAQARDR

-245 NQEIERLKIHVG
+245 NQEIERLKIHVD

-272 GMDLDR
+272 GMDLDH

-325 YNKHKDQFS
+325 YNKHKEQFS

-354 AMADPNLEVP
+354 AMSNPNLEVP

-395 PIMNGGGGQ
+395 PVMNGGGGQ